1 MAQGPKPG
9 DAQAQAMSSMM
20 GPMLVM
26 FAIMIPLMLFD
37 SIRIAL
43 SNSAGSVIE
52 PILPFHSEYFVPTVF
67 VVGSSIMVVNTI
79 IRSLFTDPL
88 KQAHHAHRSKQISS
102 QMREAQRERDT
113 ARVSKM
119 QELQMELM
127 PESMAQQAQMMRPM
141 MFTIVFII
149 AIFSWMAISVEEFRV
164 GYVSL
169 PWSPTWSFND
179 RVMWIFPAWIA
190 SYITM
195 SAPLG
200 RIIDRHIK
208 IYRYRIHPLVIAA
221 EPIPEPLLH
230 LLEEVKQKTRPD
242 SRTRRSQRRRDGPRK
257 TGNQPT
263 SKSDRKKGGN
273 LQVAPPKTGSTC
285 PSCGSEMISRTS
297 MGKLRCEVCRHEWR

>member
-43 SNSAGSVIE
+43 SKSAGSVIE

-102 QMREAQRERDT
+102 QMREAQRERET

-119 QELQMELM
+119 QELQMQLM
-127 PESMAQQAQMMRPM
+127 PEAMAQQAQMMRPM

-149 AIFSWMAISVEEFRV
+149 AIFSWMASEVETFRV
-164 GYVSL
+164 SFVSL
-169 PWSPTWSFND
+169 PWLPMWSFNE
-179 RVMWIFPAWIA
+179 RILWIFPAWIA
-190 SYITM
+190 TYITM
-195 SAPLG
+195 SAPFS
-200 RIIDRHIK
+200 RIIDRHLK
-208 IYRYRIHPLVIAA
+208 ILRYKSHPLVLAA
-221 EPIPEPLLH
+221 DPLPEPLLH
-230 LLEEVKQKTRPD
+230 LIKEDKPKSN
-242 SRTRRSQRRRDGPRK
+242 SRERRSRMAQRRRDGPRK
-257 TGNQPT
+257 KGPQAEST
-263 SKSDRKKGGN
+263 KLKGGN
-273 LQVAPPKTGSTC
+273 THTSAPRVGTTC
-285 PSCGSEMISRTS
+285 PSCSTDMISRS
-297 MGKLRCEVCRHEWR
+297 QSGRLRCDVCRHEWR